1 MNLLN
6 IFYVLIFTCIMFS
19 SGNSMGKHID
29 KIEINEY
36 KLLVNIIIIY
46 SFRYLMYF
54 NTSNVNCF
62 IPFLMLIY
70 GLLNQQYKFKKELK
84 EKYWL
89 PKILETKE
97 TFGFFPLNL
106 VYILLKSFIFTL
118 GTFFKKSAFLKK
130 YRYSF
135 DILLAIETLAEL
147 FILYIIYNN
156 YMITNVNPADTGGF
170 DIPSFSPAGGPS
182 GHYCPPC
189 PPCR

>member
-19 SGNSMGKHID
+19 SGNCMGKYID

-54 NTSNVNCF
+54 NTCHVNCF

-70 GLLNQQYKFKKELK
+70 GLLTQQYKLKKELK

-89 PKILETKE
+89 PKIFETRE

-118 GTFFKKSAFLKK
+118 ANFFKKSAFLKK

-135 DILLAIETLAEL
+135 DILLAIETIAEL
-147 FILYIIYNN
+147 IILYIIYNN
-156 YMITNVNPADTGGF
+156 YMITNVNPADTGDF
-170 DIPSFSPAGGPS
+170 NIPSFSPSGP
-182 GHYCPPC
+182 YCPPC
-189 PPCR
+189 PPCQ